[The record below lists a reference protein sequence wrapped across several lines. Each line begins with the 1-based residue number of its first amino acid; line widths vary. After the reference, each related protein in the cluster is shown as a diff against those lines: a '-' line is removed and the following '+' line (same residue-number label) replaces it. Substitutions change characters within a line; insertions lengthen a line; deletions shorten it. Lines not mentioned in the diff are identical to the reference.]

1 MISITCS
8 ADFGR
13 MSHTAIVAEK
23 HIPAWKRLGL
33 KLKSQ
38 LPTDNSIQFD
48 NKNQLKRKRSSLEK
62 DSVVSN
68 KIKKT
73 EKRTIEPV
81 IREPST
87 PTSTQGK
94 LVKFTPDTKI
104 DDGDSIKRLYNSWAA
119 DQKPHSAIFNPKS
132 SKGKQNSSQV
142 SDPSKNNDIN
152 LEETGKNSKGSKRP
166 KGKKNTS
173 SPLNVLKPSKS
184 STSDTTETSKI
195 PPFLSYLEQYHN
207 NRETWKFKKN
217 HQSQLLQHI
226 FDPKFVPSDHI
237 HLVYDYIKGL
247 QGLVRTRLRDTALAI
262 KVQDQEN
269 GLAEFTTELQKQE
282 NVQEEYDMAIKDYIA
297 NSSALVVRQLGY
309 EEELVMK
316 FTEKE
321 IKDRFIKRTRAEMI
335 INELASSPDTAR
347 SVCDT
352 PIELSKEASSS
363 GVLQKNARKRKQR
376 TVVDESSSESSSSD
390 SSSEDSS
397 SEESSAEDSS

>member
-1 MISITCS
+1 
-8 ADFGR
+8 

-38 LPTDNSIQFD
+38 LPTDNSIHLD
-48 NKNQLKRKRSSLEK
+48 SKDPLKRKRSSSDK
-62 DSVVSN
+62 DSVLSN
-68 KIKKT
+68 KVKKT
-73 EKRTIEPV
+73 EKRTIEPFYQ
-81 IREPST
+81 EPST
-87 PTSTQGK
+87 PKSTQGK

-119 DQKPHSAIFNPKS
+119 DRKPHSAIFNPKS
-132 SKGKQNSSQV
+132 SKERLNSSQV
-142 SDPSKNNDIN
+142 SDPSKKND
-152 LEETGKNSKGSKRP
+152 LKSEESGKNSKGSKRG
-166 KGKKNTS
+166 KGKKQ
-173 SPLNVLKPSKS
+173 PLSLSNVSKPSNPS
-184 STSDTTETSKI
+184 NSDTTERKKI

-207 NRETWKFKKN
+207 SRETWKFKKN
-217 HQSQLLQHI
+217 HQSHLLQHI
-226 FDPKFVPSDHI
+226 FDSKIVPSDYI

-269 GLAEFTTELQKQE
+269 GLAEFSTELQKQE
-282 NVQEEYDMAIKDYIA
+282 NIQEEYEMAIKDYIA
-297 NSSALVVRQLGY
+297 SSSALVVRQSGY
-309 EEELVMK
+309 EEGLLMK

-335 INELASSPDTAR
+335 INELASSPDTPR

-352 PIELSKEASSS
+352 PIEPAKEASSS

-397 SEESSAEDSS
+397 SEDSSSEDSSSEESSSEDSS